1 MNKQTVRSKA
11 LDTLIR
17 IEKDQGYSHLL
28 VNQELQAGGIRSKD
42 EGLFTEIVYG
52 TVQQQLTLDYYLKPF
67 LKGKTNLDLWV
78 RVLLRMSIY
87 QMVFLD
93 RIPDHAIIH
102 EAVEIA
108 KSRGHKGIASFVNGV
123 LRAIQRKGVP
133 SISALSDD
141 TTRISIATSHP
152 QWLVERWMNQ
162 YGKETTEAMCLAN
175 TKHKPLSVRIQP
187 LKISRGEAIRQMEES
202 GFKVHPSFFS
212 PQGIVIEEGNVLKS
226 KWFQEGMVTI
236 QDQSS
241 MLVAELLQLKPGMSV
256 LDACSAPGGKATHIA
271 EKMENQG
278 RIDAY
283 DLHAK
288 KVKLIQAKADELDL
302 SIIHPSTGDARKL
315 REKYKDAI
323 FDRILIDAPCSG
335 LGVIRGKPEI
345 KYHKREEDIERLAS
359 IQQEILETVA
369 PLLKQEGRLVYST
382 CTVDQQENEQVIR
395 AFCEKHPSFEVDQTF
410 FTALPKPLHDSE
422 GISKE
427 GLQIFPQ
434 TFQTDGFF
442 ITRLKLKNE

>member
-1 MNKQTVRSKA
+1 MNKQTVRSKV
-11 LDTLIR
+11 LNTLIR

-52 TVQQQLTLDYYLKPF
+52 TIQQQLTLDYYLKPF
-67 LKGKTNLDLWV
+67 LKGKTKLDLWV

-87 QMVFLD
+87 QMVYLD

-108 KSRGHKGIASFVNGV
+108 KSRGHKGIASFINGI

-133 SISALSDD
+133 PISEISDD
-141 TTRISIATSHP
+141 VARISIATSHP
-152 QWLVERWMNQ
+152 QWLVERWMKQ
-162 YGKETTEAMCLAN
+162 YGKETTEAICLAN
-175 TKHKPLSVRIQP
+175 TKHKPLSVRIHP
-187 LKISRGEAIRQMEES
+187 LKISRKDAIRQMEES
-202 GFKVHPSFFS
+202 GFKVRPSFFS
-212 PQGIVIEEGNVLKS
+212 PQGIVIEKGNVLKS
-226 KWFQEGMVTI
+226 KWFKEGMVTV

-241 MLVAELLQLKPGMSV
+241 MLVAEIMQLKPGMYV

-288 KVKLIQAKADELDL
+288 KVKLIQSKADELDL
-302 SIIHPSTGDARKL
+302 SIIHPATSDARKL
-315 REKYKDAI
+315 REKYQDAT

-345 KYHKREEDIERLAS
+345 KYHKREQDIERLAS

-410 FTALPKPLHDSE
+410 FTALPKPLHDTE

-442 ITRLKLKNE
+442 LTRLKLKNG